1 MSNKSLFE
9 KLFEEVMQDDA
20 EALGLP
26 SDEGRGDAGE
36 DMGGEDFGSEEGGD
50 EVTLTL
56 DRETAQ
62 KLHDLLGGVL
72 GGGEETE
79 EENMG
84 GEEGEDEEGG
94 YGSEDSEDSD
104 EDEDEAAEEES
115 EKEEEDEDSEES
127 MFEAPQSKYEKFET
141 KSKADKLQ
149 SKSNSRVD
157 GALANKTSAH
167 GKAEKTSQTPGTE
180 KYMPFTKKV
189 DQAKPGGS
197 IKVNNPKYNPNGQ
210 GDSIFS

>member
-26 SDEGRGDAGE
+26 SGDEGAGE
-36 DMGGEDFGSEEGGD
+36 MGGDDFGSEEGGD

-72 GGGEETE
+72 GGE
-79 EENMG
+79 
-84 GEEGEDEEGG
+84 EEGEDEGMGEEGDMEEGG
-94 YGSEDSEDSD
+94 EDFG
-104 EDEDEAAEEES
+104 DEAAEEDEEEGDEAS
-115 EKEEEDEDSEES
+115 EEDEDET
-127 MFEAPQSKYEKFET
+127 MHEAPQSKYETFET
-141 KSKADKLQ
+141 KSKAEKLQ
-149 SKSNSRVD
+149 KKTNSRVE

-167 GKAEKTSQTPGTE
+167 GKAQQTSQTSGTE
-180 KYMPFTKKV
+180 HYMPFNKKI